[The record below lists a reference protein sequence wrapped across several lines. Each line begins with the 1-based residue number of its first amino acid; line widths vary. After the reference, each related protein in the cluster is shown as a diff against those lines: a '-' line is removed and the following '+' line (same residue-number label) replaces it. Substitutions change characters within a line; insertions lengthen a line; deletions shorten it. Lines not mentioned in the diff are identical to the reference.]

1 MPFVAFFI
9 KNNFFEI
16 FKMEDF
22 GRNFDLTIFCQ
33 SKHHLVNFLEFFSS
47 KCLEINLWSQ
57 IFVLELQSNVHIDY
71 KQEIRKNTHILDWNL
86 SPNMQ
91 CRAKRIWKKS
101 CFYLLYI
108 LYSEIVQLWVKHSKK
123 FRIRLLNI
131 PYG

>member
-91 CRAKRIWKKS
+91 LRAKKFLEKILLLS
-101 CFYLLYI
+101 IYLIFRTRTLSKT
-108 LYSEIVQLWVKHSKK
+108 LKK
-123 FRIRLLNI
+123 FRITLVFTKLS
-131 PYG
+131 